1 MFSYAIEKPGGK
13 MKWGFYNKRLY
24 ITGNNIGDKI
34 ARPLHA
40 FVSIEAAGGIMMI
53 VMTLAAMMFS
63 NTAINEYYSKILH
76 TPLSIGFGSHIFS
89 RSVHFWIND
98 CLMACFFLVVGL
110 EIKREA
116 LVGELATFR
125 QAVLPAAGAF
135 GGVVVPALI
144 YWLLNNGSVSESGW
158 GIPMATDIAFVLG
171 ALTMLGRRVPSSL
184 AIFLVSLAIVDDLV
198 AVVVI
203 ALFYSQAINII
214 FLEYAAVVV
223 ALLIVMNILGTR
235 HPAPYILV
243 GMALWA
249 LIYASGVH
257 ATVTGVIVAMTI
269 PARSARDTKGFA
281 DEAKQLLKEFRDQRA
296 RDYLIHLKEE
306 NQSVIRQL
314 ESMFRQIEPP
324 LQRLE
329 HVLHPWVIF
338 GIMPIF
344 ALANAGVGLNS
355 TLLASAATSN
365 QSLGII
371 FGLFIGKQFG
381 IFSATW
387 LAVKIG
393 IASLPNSVS
402 MKHVYGGAVLCG
414 IGFTMSLFIAELS
427 FTGQPAL
434 LEEAKVSILAG
445 SLVSGLAGAAI
456 LYFMGNS
463 ESEEDGKAG

>member
-1 MFSYAIEKPGGK
+1 
-13 MKWGFYNKRLY
+13 MKWGFYHKRLY
-24 ITGNNIGDKI
+24 MRGDDIGDRI
-34 ARPLHA
+34 ARPFHA

-53 VMTLAAMMFS
+53 IMTLMAMILS
-63 NTAINEYYSKILH
+63 NTALNELYSKILH
-76 TPLSIGFGSHIFS
+76 TNFSVGVGSSIFS
-89 RSVHFWIND
+89 KSIHFWIND

-116 LVGELATFR
+116 LVGELASLR
-125 QAVLPAAGAF
+125 QAVLPAAGAL
-135 GGVVVPALI
+135 GGVVAPALI
-144 YWLLNNGSVSESGW
+144 FWTLNNGSASESGW

-171 ALTMLGRRVPSSL
+171 ALTMLGSRVPSSL

-203 ALFYSQAINII
+203 ALFYSQSISLLY
-214 FLEYAAVVV
+214 LELAAVVV
-223 ALLIVMNILGTR
+223 GILIVMNILGTR

-243 GMALWA
+243 GMVLWA
-249 LIYASGVH
+249 FVYASGVH
-257 ATVTGVIVAMTI
+257 ATVAGVIVAMTI

-281 DEAKQLLKEFRDQRA
+281 DEAETLLREFKDQRSK
-296 RDYLIHLKEE
+296 DYLIHLKEE

-329 HVLHPWVIF
+329 YVLHPWVIF

-344 ALANAGVGLNS
+344 ALANAGVELNS
-355 TLLASAATSN
+355 TLLSNAATSN

-371 FGLFIGKQFG
+371 LGLFVGKQVG

-387 LAVKIG
+387 LAVKLG
-393 IASLPNSVS
+393 IASLPESVN
-402 MKHVYGGAVLCG
+402 MKHIYGGAVLCG

-427 FTGQPAL
+427 FIQRPAM

-445 SLVSGLAGAAI
+445 SLLSGITGAAI
-456 LYFMGNS
+456 LYFIGNC
-463 ESEEDGKAG
+463 ENVNDDQIE

>member
-1 MFSYAIEKPGGK
+1 
-13 MKWGFYNKRLY
+13 MKWGFYHKRLY
-24 ITGNNIGDKI
+24 MRGDDIGDRI
-34 ARPLHA
+34 ARPFQA

-53 VMTLAAMMFS
+53 IMTLMAMILS
-63 NTAINEYYSKILH
+63 NTALNELYSKILH
-76 TPLSIGFGSHIFS
+76 TNFSVGVGSSIFS
-89 RSVHFWIND
+89 KSIHFWIND

-116 LVGELATFR
+116 LVGELASLR
-125 QAVLPAAGAF
+125 QAVLPAAGAL
-135 GGVVVPALI
+135 GGVVAPALI
-144 YWLLNNGSVSESGW
+144 FWTLNNGSASESGW

-171 ALTMLGRRVPSSL
+171 ALTMLGSRVPSSL

-203 ALFYSQAINII
+203 ALFYSQSISLLY
-214 FLEYAAVVV
+214 LELAAVVV
-223 ALLIVMNILGTR
+223 GILIVMNILGTR

-243 GMALWA
+243 GMVLWA
-249 LIYASGVH
+249 FVYASGVH
-257 ATVTGVIVAMTI
+257 ATVAGVIVAMTI

-281 DEAKQLLKEFRDQRA
+281 DEAETLLREFKDQRSK
-296 RDYLIHLKEE
+296 DYLIHLKEE

-329 HVLHPWVIF
+329 YVLHPWVIF

-344 ALANAGVGLNS
+344 ALANAGVELNS
-355 TLLASAATSN
+355 TLLSNAATSN

-371 FGLFIGKQFG
+371 LGLFLGKQVG
-381 IFSATW
+381 IVSATW
-387 LAVKIG
+387 LAVKLG
-393 IASLPNSVS
+393 IASLPESVN
-402 MKHVYGGAVLCG
+402 MKHIYGGAVLCG

-427 FTGQPAL
+427 FIQQPAM

-445 SLVSGLAGAAI
+445 SLLSGIAGAAI
-456 LYFMGNS
+456 LYFIGNC
-463 ESEEDGKAG
+463 ENVTDDQIE